1 MTDRERTMAALCA
14 WAEPG
19 LRARL
24 LKEAWDAGNQN
35 VNELAEAARVDRK
48 TVYADL
54 AAEGI
59 DAKTDRTQG
68 GPKLATPITVSGMY
82 GDDRDNDKLNMMAVA
97 KLRERQDL
105 TLEQAKWVFDER
117 LDAHEAAAWHN
128 KTAPVA
134 QAHDD
139 AVRDAERA
147 VRRWDAAYDALG
159 KTTTAE
165 WAAAHHRFHVAWAG
179 ADRSL
184 EKLVACRAE
193 LREHTAKLS
202 TSARKVYE
210 EAVTPDRR
218 HPLLTEDN
226 DVEQLAEARAEQAQ
240 RAEIAAQTLRASGIG
255 GGQ

>member
-1 MTDRERTMAALCA
+1 MTERERTMTALRA

-24 LKEAWDAGNQN
+24 IKAAWDAGNQN
-35 VNELAEAARVDRK
+35 INELAEAAGVDRK

-68 GPKLATPITVSGMY
+68 GPVLTAPITVSGMY
-82 GDDRDNDKLNMMAVA
+82 GDDRDNGKLNMMAVA

-105 TLEQAKWVFDER
+105 TLEQAQWVFRER

-128 KTAPVA
+128 KVIPVA
-134 QAHDD
+134 RAHDD

-147 VRRWDAAYDALG
+147 VRRWDAAYDTLG
-159 KTTTAE
+159 KATTAE
-165 WAAAHHRFHVAWAG
+165 WAAAHHRFHVAWAE

-184 EKLVACRAE
+184 DKLAACRAE
-193 LREHTAKLS
+193 LREHAAKLS

-210 EAVTPDRR
+210 EAVAPDKR
-218 HPLLTEDN
+218 HPLLAEDN
-226 DVEQLAEARAEQAQ
+226 DAEQLAEARAEQAQ
-240 RAEIAAQTLRASGIG
+240 RAGVAAQTLRALGVG